1 VAWRTPH
8 SYKKHLSLLRRKSQ
22 NGFIFKQ
29 KFIIFKKQ
37 LIFFKMDE
45 FTIIEFIL
53 RVGFSVLPKSQII
66 RHGAARAILIH
77 TKNIFLVIFLKN
89 KLYF

>member
-1 VAWRTPH
+1 
-8 SYKKHLSLLRRKSQ
+8 
-22 NGFIFKQ
+22 
-29 KFIIFKKQ
+29 
-37 LIFFKMDE
+37 MDE

-66 RHGAARAILIH
+66 RHGAARAIPIH